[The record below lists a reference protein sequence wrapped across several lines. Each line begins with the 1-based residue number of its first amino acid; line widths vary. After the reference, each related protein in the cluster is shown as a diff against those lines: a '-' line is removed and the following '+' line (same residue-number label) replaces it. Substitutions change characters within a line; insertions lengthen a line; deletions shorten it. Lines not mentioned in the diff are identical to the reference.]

1 MRWIRSLTCSHCVPG
16 FGLGTE
22 GETPE
27 RDEEG
32 EEGEEDAHTRSQM
45 MSRSSFLP
53 TAKTRVFASSDQKR
67 DSPNTKAHIK
77 IKVQHVFTEHVLN
90 MFSAFSQCTSNPSIA
105 MLLVSITIPAW
116 KGEEKTD
123 FRLVGPPPPLFLCLP
138 WS

>member
-1 MRWIRSLTCSHCVPG
+1 MPG
-16 FGLGTE
+16 LGLGTE

-27 RDEEG
+27 RD

-53 TAKTRVFASSDQKR
+53 AAKTRVFASSDQIR

-123 FRLVGPPPPLFLCLP
+123 FRLVGPSFPLFLP